1 MRTNRHCASDC
12 DCSVV
17 RSDMDRRTRASAAR
31 VLREVRRRRRSREFA
46 RDDDDDDRGGDGVF
60 LAMRGTKRRG
70 KKIELITHRRV
81 GATGTS
87 GDGETDG
94 EVYATATI
102 GWGELWAR

>member
-1 MRTNRHCASDC
+1 
-12 DCSVV
+12 
-17 RSDMDRRTRASAAR
+17 
-31 VLREVRRRRRSREFA
+31 
-46 RDDDDDDRGGDGVF
+46 
-60 LAMRGTKRRG
+60 MRGTKRRG

-102 GWGELWAR
+102 GWGELWTR